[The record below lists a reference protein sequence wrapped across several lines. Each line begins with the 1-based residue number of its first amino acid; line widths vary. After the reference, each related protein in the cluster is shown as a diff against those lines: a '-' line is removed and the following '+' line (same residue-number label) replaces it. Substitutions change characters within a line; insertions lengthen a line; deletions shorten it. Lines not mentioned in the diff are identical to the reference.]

1 MPCEIV
7 YQHQCAEA
15 ETGRLK
21 HFLNSVPQFKS
32 CTSKKFCVCAGSV
45 PSIMSNSA
53 TLWTMAHQAPLS
65 IGFSN
70 QEYWIGLPCPLLEV
84 LLLFKVSQMFF

>member
-7 YQHQCAEA
+7 YQHQRARAEN
-15 ETGRLK
+15 GRLK

-32 CTSKKFCVCAGSV
+32 CTLKKFCVFAGSV
-45 PSIMSNSA
+45 PPVISNSA
-53 TLWTMAHQAPLS
+53 TLWTVVHQAPLS
-65 IGFSN
+65 IGFCN
-70 QEYWIGLPCPLLEV
+70 QEYWIGLPCALLEV